1 MDSLIFVY
9 IAFAVMAV
17 VIGGVSLIL
26 GKDRK

>member
-9 IAFAVMAV
+9 IALAVMAV
-17 VIGGVSLIL
+17 LIGGVSLIL

>member
-9 IAFAVMAV
+9 VALAVMAV
-17 VIGGVSLIL
+17 LIGGVSLIL

>member
-17 VIGGVSLIL
+17 LLVGVSLKL
-26 GKDRK
+26 GKERK